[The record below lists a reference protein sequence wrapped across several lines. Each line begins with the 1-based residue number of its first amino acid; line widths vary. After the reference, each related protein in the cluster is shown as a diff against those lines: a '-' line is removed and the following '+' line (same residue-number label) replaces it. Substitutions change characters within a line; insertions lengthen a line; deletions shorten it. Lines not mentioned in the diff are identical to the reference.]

1 MDLKI
6 IEAFVDTAHRPYDH
20 ITVPGKLNTVFIV
33 AVAFGMFLIIVAMIL
48 HIINA
53 AKSKDVEEPG
63 LMQMVWQGLVS
74 ISQWLSPSFF
84 S

>member
-1 MDLKI
+1 MTTLP
-6 IEAFVDTAHRPYDH
+6 F
-20 ITVPGKLNTVFIV
+20 PGKLNTVFIV

-53 AKSKDVEEPG
+53 AKSKDVEGPG
-63 LMQMVWQGLVS
+63 LMQMVWQDWFS
-74 ISQWLSPSFF
+74 ISQWLSPLYS